1 MELLIIELNSMEHV
15 KLDIASLN
23 VDCLYWNKEEFND
36 IWKDLIADDLSVE

>member
-1 MELLIIELNSMEHV
+1 MVELNSLEHVHV

-23 VDCLYWNKEEFND
+23 VDCLFWDNEEFKD